1 MGQEQVRRCI
11 TCNDLYLGED
21 LDVYVLRLDYW
32 SDAEGEVNE
41 ESSQALDSQLLLY
54 LETVLD
60 VSNIYL
66 TMQWAARRIIGNV

>member
-1 MGQEQVRRCI
+1 MRRCI

-41 ESSQALDSQLLLY
+41 ESSQALDSQLLL
-54 LETVLD
+54 
-60 VSNIYL
+60 
-66 TMQWAARRIIGNV
+66 